1 MNIEHEGIYMLICIQ
16 SMKGDVRRWLK
27 QLLIN
32 SIDSREA
39 LEDTVMRKWGEKR
52 SCLYYL
58 IECAT

>member
-1 MNIEHEGIYMLICIQ
+1 MLICIQ